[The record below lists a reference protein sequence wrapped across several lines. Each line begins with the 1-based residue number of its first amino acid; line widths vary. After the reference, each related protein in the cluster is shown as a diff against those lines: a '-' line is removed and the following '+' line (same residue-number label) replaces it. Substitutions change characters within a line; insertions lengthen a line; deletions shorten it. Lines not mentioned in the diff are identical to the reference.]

1 MTLLISYLTDDEITV
16 VMDTF
21 AAGAPIGAHFTKCWA
36 PAGGKFIVA
45 GTGTANVVE
54 PWLAAIAAG
63 PHRSV
68 AAVIAEAESML
79 PKLWREVGEQHGQ
92 DQLGPTTAWT
102 YFFNPYGRA
111 TRISV
116 SSRTNFTRKTE
127 TRAGTLIL
135 PEVPVGRFTSFDG
148 SDAEF
153 LRLARHVAHYCT
165 EQPEHVGNVAV
176 GGQARMIRLP
186 RIGAAVTRPLG
197 RLNCRPAESGPR

>member
-1 MTLLISYLTDDEITV
+1 MTLLISDLTDDEITV

-21 AAGAPIGAHFTKCWA
+21 AAGAPVGAHYTKCWA

-45 GTGTANVVE
+45 GTGTAPVVE

-63 PHRSV
+63 PGRSV

-79 PKLWREVGEQHGQ
+79 PQLWREVGEQHGE

-102 YFFNPYGRA
+102 YFFDHGRA

-116 SSRTNFTRKTE
+116 SSRTGFARETE
-127 TRAGTLIL
+127 TRTGTLIL
-135 PEVPVGRFTSFDG
+135 PAVPVGQFMSFDG
-148 SDAEF
+148 SDAAF

-165 EQPEHVGNVAV
+165 EQPERVGNVAV
-176 GGQARMIRLP
+176 GGQAMMIRLP

-197 RLNCRPAESGPR
+197 QLS